1 MPSKHDI
8 HDIIE
13 FTNSKGFKFLS
24 TEYSGQSAIYDFECP
39 RGHPFKTSWKVF
51 QRNQGCRTCAVD
63 NRRTELA
70 KVQNLL
76 DLKKFTV
83 THAFEYVNKD
93 TPIDVCCENGHPFKT
108 SYSKLKYYGC
118 LECSGY
124 ARNTIEKM
132 QPILQDVEI
141 LNEYVSAH
149 AISNFMCNICGHTFP
164 SKYYKLY
171 LSKVKCPKCRK
182 NVPSPLRKESDFVLA
197 QITKAGYTYIGG
209 EYKHNRSKLSVICDK
224 GHSTK
229 VTWFSWQ
236 NGCRCRECWKEKEKP
251 PKKYSTEYIQ
261 EYLKQNGLKLLK
273 RKGKEIT
280 VECSKGHTTTRN
292 WYNTHTNKRFCT
304 KCKMNKPEREIIDF
318 LQTDLGITHIKHRE
332 RKIIGNKELDIYL
345 PDFNLAIE
353 YNGLFWHSE
362 KMMEDYHYHFKK
374 QQLCLQKGIGL
385 ITIWQDEWEYKRNIV
400 MDILRRRLVQ
410 SKVCE
415 SVEYTTEYGI
425 NDIRLEKFFT
435 TNQLEDFNTAFNKH
449 ICLTSPSSEIC
460 AAVTYLV
467 KKDKLIIAQFCN
479 RSNYD
484 DISVLKRFLSE
495 IESKQCCS
503 RILMTVDRR
512 YFDEDLL
519 VSAGFILESVGVNYR
534 WTDFQKTY
542 SQKPKGKYAFKIS
555 DNGLATY
562 VKTIGQG

>member
-1 MPSKHDI
+1 
-8 HDIIE
+8 
-13 FTNSKGFKFLS
+13 
-24 TEYSGQSAIYDFECP
+24 
-39 RGHPFKTSWKVF
+39 
-51 QRNQGCRTCAVD
+51 
-63 NRRTELA
+63 
-70 KVQNLL
+70 
-76 DLKKFTV
+76 
-83 THAFEYVNKD
+83 
-93 TPIDVCCENGHPFKT
+93 
-108 SYSKLKYYGC
+108 
-118 LECSGY
+118 
-124 ARNTIEKM
+124 
-132 QPILQDVEI
+132 
-141 LNEYVSAH
+141 
-149 AISNFMCNICGHTFP
+149 
-164 SKYYKLY
+164 
-171 LSKVKCPKCRK
+171 
-182 NVPSPLRKESDFVLA
+182 
-197 QITKAGYTYIGG
+197 
-209 EYKHNRSKLSVICDK
+209 
-224 GHSTK
+224 
-229 VTWFSWQ
+229 
-236 NGCRCRECWKEKEKP
+236 
-251 PKKYSTEYIQ
+251 
-261 EYLKQNGLKLLK
+261 
-273 RKGKEIT
+273 
-280 VECSKGHTTTRN
+280 
-292 WYNTHTNKRFCT
+292 
-304 KCKMNKPEREIIDF
+304 
-318 LQTDLGITHIKHRE
+318 
-332 RKIIGNKELDIYL
+332 
-345 PDFNLAIE
+345 
-353 YNGLFWHSE
+353 
-362 KMMEDYHYHFKK
+362 MMEDYHYHFKK